1 LLVQDAGHALATKE
15 LKTDPAVIVWWG
27 THVECVSA
35 LVRREREGILRGANL
50 ELAWTR
56 LRDLSGEWQEI
67 LPSTML
73 RTRAERALRVH
84 RLRAADALQLA
95 AALTAAEGDPASL
108 DVVTFDGRLKE
119 SAVKEGFNV
128 L

>member
-1 LLVQDAGHALATKE
+1 LLVQDAGHAFATKE
-15 LKTDPAVIVWWG
+15 LHRDPAVIVWWG

-35 LVRREREGILRGANL
+35 LVRREREGTLRGANV
-50 ELAWTR
+50 ELAWAR

-84 RLRAADALQLA
+84 PLRAADALQLA